1 MDIDAKH
8 VFTAP
13 NVVCPNCGNKVF
25 VEAAILKKLS
35 PILSPTG
42 KEELYPIPVFVC
54 SKCGTVPE
62 EYTSKPNAKYIFN
75 ENESEAGSEQEEQKE
90 STLIMP

>member
-13 NVVCPNCGNKVF
+13 NVVCPNCGNKIF

-75 ENESEAGSEQEEQKE
+75 EETETKSDQEEQKE

>member
-13 NVVCPNCGNKVF
+13 NVVCPNCGNKIF

-75 ENESEAGSEQEEQKE
+75 EETEAKSDQEEQKE

>member
-13 NVVCPNCGNKVF
+13 NVVCPNCGNKIF

-35 PILSPTG
+35 PILSLTG

-75 ENESEAGSEQEEQKE
+75 EESEAGTDQEEQKE

>member
-75 ENESEAGSEQEEQKE
+75 EENEAGSDQEEQKE

>member
-75 ENESEAGSEQEEQKE
+75 EESEAGSGQEEQKE

>member
-75 ENESEAGSEQEEQKE
+75 EESEAGSEQEEQKE

>member
-8 VFTAP
+8 IFTAP
-13 NVVCPNCGNKVF
+13 NVVCPNCGNKIF

-75 ENESEAGSEQEEQKE
+75 EETEAKSDQEEQKE

>member
-75 ENESEAGSEQEEQKE
+75 EETEAKSDQEEQKE